1 MIKTFEVL
9 NVKCGGCSSTL
20 TKKLIAEGFKD
31 IEVDLTC
38 EPRKVTLD
46 VIDEA
51 HEALLKSTLRKL
63 GYPLVDDNFGFIDGA
78 EMKAKSFVSCAIGKF
93 NQDSETK

>member
-20 TKKLIAEGFKD
+20 SKELSAVGFKD

-51 HEALLKSTLRKL
+51 NEALLKSTLRKL
-63 GYPLVDDNFGFIDGA
+63 GYPLADENIGFIDGA
-78 EMKAKSFVSCAIGKF
+78 GMKAKSYVSCAIGKL
-93 NQDSETK
+93 NQDEKN

>member
-1 MIKTFEVL
+1 MLKTFEVL

-20 TKKLIAEGFKD
+20 KKELSAKGFKN

-46 VIDEA
+46 VTNEA
-51 HEALLKSTLRKL
+51 SETLLRSTLHKL
-63 GYPLVDDNFGFIDGA
+63 GYPLADENIGTIEGA
-78 EMKAKSFVSCAIGKF
+78 GLKAKSFVSCAVGKLSQ
-93 NQDSETK
+93 NDSTK